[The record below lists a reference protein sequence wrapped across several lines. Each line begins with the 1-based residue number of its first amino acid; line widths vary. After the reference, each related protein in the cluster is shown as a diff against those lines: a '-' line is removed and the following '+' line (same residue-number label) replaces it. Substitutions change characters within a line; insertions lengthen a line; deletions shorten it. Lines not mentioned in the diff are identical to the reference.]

1 MRMSLLQCIVA
12 AKSLFLL
19 PLASCG
25 GAQPAPPPPPAS
37 GASAVEML
45 SMAENSC
52 EASQR
57 AGISVRCRLGIVD
70 GLPAVVMEFPSHDE
84 ADKQAAAMT
93 KRVVKPFC
101 DDADGQQAHAGAV
114 IMVEDQY
121 RSFDCAKRQ
130 WSEWE
135 HAQDAGSA
143 DAPR

>member
-1 MRMSLLQCIVA
+1 MRTSLLQFIFV

-19 PLASCG
+19 PLAACG
-25 GAQPAPPPPPAS
+25 GPQPVAPPPPAS

-52 EASQR
+52 ESAQR
-57 AGISVRCRLGIVD
+57 SGVPVRCRLGIVD
-70 GLPAVVMEFPSHDE
+70 GVPAAVMEFPSHDE
-84 ADKQAAAMT
+84 ADKHAGAMT

-101 DDADGQQAHAGAV
+101 DDADGQQAHASA
-114 IMVEDQY
+114 ILMVEDQY